1 MAVNEAAVSWASF
14 ANFVSA
20 ANASSP
26 ESKTTTRVSKPASPA
41 TLVLHGRQAA
51 LRWSCR
57 PSLISSM
64 IFALKASTGNV
75 RAGRER
81 ESVLDKTIGTLLSNG
96 GILHITPR
104 PRRMANLEEVFRLS
118 GVPTYTFV
126 QPDRYDVFKLETN
139 SEEKIEEMIA
149 LGEAALNVKL
159 PDTQRIARHAQGSF
173 QIAQLLCHKLCVLDH
188 ITETA
193 PVQKWITTSLNV
205 AIEDVMSD
213 LARQFKEA
221 AVTFARG
228 SKLRREG
235 RAPCLHILRWL
246 SETEEWSID
255 LSEAVNAY
263 PDMKGSVGQV
273 IDKGYLE
280 ALLADPEK
288 HDILSPYFHFEPSTR
303 VLSVE
308 DPKLV
313 FYLKNVIWRVFT
325 RQVGYRADYFKG
337 RYDFALSFA
346 GPNRDLAKT
355 LHEFLAER
363 EVASFYDENE
373 QHRIIAQ
380 NIEDYLAPI
389 YRSEARYVVVLQ
401 SPDYPK
407 RIWTKFES
415 DNFRERFGTQSVI
428 PIRYTNVVPGFFTED
443 AKYGGIPFDS
453 SKDLEEQAQEIA
465 AILCKRII
473 EDRQSAREAEAV
485 ESIELAPQEVILP
498 GLSN

>member
-1 MAVNEAAVSWASF
+1 MN
-14 ANFVSA
+14 
-20 ANASSP
+20 
-26 ESKTTTRVSKPASPA
+26 
-41 TLVLHGRQAA
+41 
-51 LRWSCR
+51 
-57 PSLISSM
+57 
-64 IFALKASTGNV
+64 LK
-75 RAGRER
+75 RAP
-81 ESVLDKTIGTLLSNG
+81 L
-96 GILHITPR
+96 
-104 PRRMANLEEVFRLS
+104 
-118 GVPTYTFV
+118 
-126 QPDRYDVFKLETN
+126 
-139 SEEKIEEMIA
+139 
-149 LGEAALNVKL
+149 
-159 PDTQRIARHAQGSF
+159 
-173 QIAQLLCHKLCVLDH
+173 
-188 ITETA
+188 
-193 PVQKWITTSLNV
+193 
-205 AIEDVMSD
+205 
-213 LARQFKEA
+213 LARDDRA
-221 AVTFARG
+221 ASV
-228 SKLRREG
+228 
-235 RAPCLHILRWL
+235 APTRF
-246 SETEEWSID
+246 SVD

-288 HDILSPYFHFEPSTR
+288 RDILSPYFHFEPSTR

-355 LHEFLAER
+355 LHELLAER

-428 PIRYTNVVPGFFTED
+428 PIRYADLIPGFFTED
-443 AKYGGIPFDS
+443 AKYGGIPFDPR
-453 SKDLEEQAQEIA
+453 KT
-465 AILCKRII
+465 
-473 EDRQSAREAEAV
+473 
-485 ESIELAPQEVILP
+485 
-498 GLSN
+498 